1 MKLRESIDRIIYMI
15 LAGLMAVMVINV
27 LWQVLSRYIFTS
39 PSSWTE
45 ELARYLLIW
54 IGLLGAGYVTGKKL
68 HLAIDLLPSKLTGVK
83 AKRLNIVINVL
94 VALFAFFV
102 LIWGG
107 LNLVYIT
114 YVLEQPSPALGIPLA
129 FIYTVLPFSGIV
141 IIYYSLDNLFRP
153 VPLKNTE
160 A

>member
-1 MKLRESIDRIIYMI
+1 MKIRKSIDRIIYGV
-15 LAGLMAVMVINV
+15 LTVLMAVMVINV

-68 HLAIDLLPSKLTGVK
+68 HLAIDLLPSKLTGIR
-83 AKRLNIVINVL
+83 ARRLNIAINVL

-129 FIYTVLPFSGIV
+129 FIYTVLPLSGVV
-141 IIYYSLDNLFRP
+141 IIYYSIDNLFHTDS
-153 VPLKNTE
+153 LNQSE